1 MKNTIATWED
11 EENNR
16 HIQFSVDYSIENNQ
30 VEIKSVT
37 PNKISFVC
45 PTTNTVTRAIGI
57 HTETGQSFLVSKIQE
72 AGQIEAVAHEIA
84 QREGLLVSA

>member
-16 HIQFSVDYSIENNQ
+16 HIQFLVAYAIENNE

-45 PTTNTVTRAIGI
+45 PDTNTFTRAIGV
-57 HTETGQSFLVSKIQE
+57 HTKTGQDFLAAKIKE
-72 AGQIEAVAHEIA
+72 AGKIEAVAIEIA

>member
-16 HIQFSVDYSIENNQ
+16 HIQFLVAYAIENNQ

-45 PTTNTVTRAIGI
+45 PTTNTVTRAVGI
-57 HTETGQSFLVSKIQE
+57 HTETGQAFLASKIQA
-72 AGQIEAVAHEIA
+72 AGQISAVADEIA